1 MNKRVVVTGLGVIA
15 PGAAGKDAFIH
26 LLKSGCSGI
35 RFFQDLKELEF
46 GCCIGGRPVTE
57 DHAFFPYIGKLG
69 LEPATAIIH
78 YALLAGLEAWT
89 DAGFKIPEPGSD
101 EVDYDTGIMIG
112 SGTGPADIWAARTIP
127 LTDSK
132 NIKRLRSTIVEHSML
147 NGASATLCG
156 LLGTGNQCTANASA
170 CSTGNEAI
178 IGAFER
184 IRCGKAIRM
193 LAGASEA
200 TSPYCWSPFD
210 ALRVTTR
217 EYNDRPEKGSRPM
230 SAGASGFV
238 PSGGAAVL
246 VLEELESAVKRGAT
260 VYAELCGG
268 AVNSGGQR
276 RGGSMTAP
284 SSEGVIR
291 CIKEA
296 LCDASVSPADID
308 YISGHLS
315 STMAD
320 PLEIANWVS
329 ALDRGGKNFPQV
341 NSTKSLIGHA
351 VGAAGAVETTAAI
364 LQMYHG
370 FLHPSINCED
380 LHPAIA
386 DLIDEHCVV
395 RETISNVDIR
405 CAAKASFGFGDVNS
419 CLILKK
425 YRHG

>member
-1 MNKRVVVTGLGVIA
+1 MNKRVVVTGIGVLA
-15 PGAAGKDAFIH
+15 AGAAGKDNFAE
-26 LLKSGCSGI
+26 LLKLGRSGI
-35 RFFQDLKELEF
+35 RYFEDLKELDF
-46 GCCIGGRPVTE
+46 GCCIGGRPVAE
-57 DHAFFPYIGKLG
+57 DHTFFPYIEKLG
-69 LEPATAIIH
+69 LGPATAIIH
-78 YALLAGLEAWT
+78 YALLAGLEAWA
-89 DAGFKIPEPGSD
+89 DAGLGIPEPDSD

-127 LTDSK
+127 FTDSK
-132 NIKRLRSTIVEHSML
+132 SIKRLRSTIVEHSML

-184 IRCGKAIRM
+184 ISTGKAKRM

-217 EYNDRPEKGSRPM
+217 EYNSSPEKGSRPL
-230 SAGASGFV
+230 SASASGFV

-246 VLEELESAVKRGAT
+246 VLEELESAVARGAK
-260 VYAELCGG
+260 VYAEVCGG

-276 RGGSMTAP
+276 KGGSMTAP

-291 CIKEA
+291 CIHNA
-296 LCDASVSPADID
+296 LRDASVSPAEID

-320 PLEIANWVS
+320 PLEIANWVA
-329 ALDRGGKNFPQV
+329 ALNRKGKDFPFI

-351 VGAAGAVETTAAI
+351 VGAAGAVETVAAI
-364 LQMYHG
+364 LQMHLG

-380 LHPAIA
+380 LHPAVA
-386 DLIDEHCVV
+386 ELISEHCVV
-395 RETISNVDIR
+395 RETMNNDSVSCI
-405 CAAKASFGFGDVNS
+405 AKASFGFGDVNS